1 MKSKILGLLTVGL
14 LGAATTANAVP
25 LRLDATALDA
35 EHSNFFVI
43 FEDTGDELLQLEEAT
58 QFSGIIDP
66 SDGTLYDLLFGV
78 PTIADIS
85 TSSGCFAGDDVWCFL
100 APQIGVLVA
109 ITTDEFTYAITP
121 APVPEPATLALLGLG
136 LVGLGVVRRR
146 AA

>member
-1 MKSKILGLLTVGL
+1 MGLF
-14 LGAATTANAVP
+14 AAASTANAIP
-25 LRLDATALDA
+25 LRLDAT
-35 EHSNFFVI
+35 SVGPSGFSSFFVF
-43 FEDTGDELLQLEEAT
+43 FEDTGDDLLQLEEAT
-58 QFSGIIDP
+58 QFSGTIDP

-85 TSSGCFAGDDVWCFL
+85 TSSACFAGDDVWCFL

-121 APVPEPATLALLGLG
+121 ATVPEPGTLALLGFGLLG
-136 LVGLGVVRRR
+136 LGIVRRG